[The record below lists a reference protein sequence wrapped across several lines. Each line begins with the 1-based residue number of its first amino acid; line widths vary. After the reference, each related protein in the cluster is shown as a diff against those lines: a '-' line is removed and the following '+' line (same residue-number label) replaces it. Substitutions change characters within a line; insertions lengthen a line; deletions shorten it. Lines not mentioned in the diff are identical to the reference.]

1 MNGHAAF
8 ATPISKSSRNTPN
21 ASSRLSNNAP
31 RLQRCQ
37 SNPNMSD
44 PQPGSVIAAD
54 QDPRTLDFRQRYL
67 QSEARLAALFR
78 SQDASPD
85 LQDGQLSQPQTDD
98 PQITSNKPPPPPKK
112 PARAIDED
120 DYGDDDDEE
129 EEEVESASPLL
140 LKSRS
145 GLGNG
150 IGKPTLE
157 RTPSTD
163 QTKNSEDARKQAEE
177 DKEAAEDAAKRRF
190 HSYFYT
196 LENDRI
202 AMIEQQ
208 KLDELDRQVEAET
221 SGQPGAPLNI
231 AVATSVPQQGSLSS
245 ANLGASSLMLKNLL
259 AVIDKK
265 RHMVH
270 ANDAQLRRLIS
281 ESRKNR
287 SKWASED
294 KINQEDLYEAAEKV
308 LHELKAMTEHSA
320 PFLQRVSKRE
330 APDYYNTIKNPMDIG
345 TMMKKLKSFSYKS
358 KKEFVEDLHLIWNN
372 CLRYNSDPQHILR
385 KKALIMQ
392 KQTDKLVVLIPDL
405 VVRDR
410 AEVEA
415 EERRNASLDAELDGE
430 DSDDEEPIMAS
441 RGRKAPSKKSKKGNT
456 TTRKAPP
463 SINEGTPGA
472 DTKPQLGSMGSS
484 STLRNN
490 LLRADSDVPMENGF
504 TPPPGNLT
512 PLRSNGVAQDADSQ
526 ADPSEG
532 DGTAMGDLAVEP
544 SEDPE
549 ADDYEYRIWKQVTK
563 KARATIASER
573 ARLFHNDRLNP
584 EEPAL
589 LRTKAGMRRW
599 MRQQKKLEPQ
609 DEVTADPSTPEA
621 GNQDVPGETLAEGME
636 GEDDTLLPD
645 YYDPLSAI
653 PEVESQLRW
662 EEDGEGNVIIHAEE
676 MLRMIPKGQFLSP
689 ESALTKKIEANM
701 RQMQETRKICT
712 KIGVVK
718 QMQLQAQMYQNQ
730 FQKYDPTPFQE
741 LDIEPAVVSDDGPLM
756 APGLCRATLQRSIG
770 KLFFHAGFEEFQP
783 SAMEAMTDT
792 ASMFFTNLAQTVAM
806 YTESSKLKQAEDNSS
821 SEPGYQ
827 SRFNVEETMLHALDE
842 NGLDVEGLDLYV
854 KDDMERQS
862 TKLAVM
868 HERMKA
874 HLAEL
879 LRPALDPNAVGADG
893 AGAFNDGS
901 EQFLGGDFAEDIG
914 EDFFGF
920 KELGLDQEFGL
931 ASLSVPLHLLQ
942 SRMHNAYQAQ
952 NINVVTTTGNIM
964 ENPPPF
970 EPVTMESIKHE
981 IGIIQPHFLMKL
993 KHNNENPL
1001 VEDDELPVK
1010 QRFPKPRLPPTG
1022 KITSPRKRPIR
1033 EQQQMAKKKRRL
1045 EEGKEEI
1052 TVNGVVQQPLAKP
1065 TGKLKLDMPPPQQ
1078 AMPEPEKDDDA
1089 PGMMSPES
1097 M

>member
-31 RLQRCQ
+31 KLQRCQ
-37 SNPNMSD
+37 SNPNMSEV
-44 PQPGSVIAAD
+44 QAGSVIAAD
-54 QDPRTLDFRQRYL
+54 QDPRTLDFRLRYL

-78 SQDASPD
+78 SQDVSFDSP
-85 LQDGQLSQPQTDD
+85 DGQLSQSQTDD
-98 PQITSNKPPPPPKK
+98 PQTTSNKLLPPPKK
-112 PARAIDED
+112 SARAIDED

-129 EEEVESASPLL
+129 EEETELASPLL
-140 LKSRS
+140 LKSGPR
-145 GLGNG
+145 LENG

-163 QTKNSEDARKQAEE
+163 QTKNSEDVRKQAEE

-221 SGQPGAPLNI
+221 SGQPGAPLTT
-231 AVATSVPQQGSLSS
+231 AAATSVPQQGSLSS

-345 TMMKKLKSFSYKS
+345 TMMKKLKGFAYKS
-358 KKEFVEDLHLIWNN
+358 KKEFVDDLHLIWNN

-410 AEVEA
+410 ADVEA

-472 DTKPQLGSMGSS
+472 DTKPQLGSSS
-484 STLRNN
+484 NLRNN
-490 LLRADSDVPMENGF
+490 FLRADSDIPMENGF

-512 PLRSNGVAQDADSQ
+512 PLRLNGLGPDADSQ

-532 DGTAMGDLAVEP
+532 DGTGMGDLAAEP

-609 DEVTADPSTPEA
+609 DEVAVDPSTTEI
-621 GNQDVPGETLAEGME
+621 GDQDVPGESLAEGME
-636 GEDDTLLPD
+636 EEDDTLLPD

-653 PEVESQLRW
+653 PDVEKQLRW
-662 EEDGEGNVIIHAEE
+662 EEDGEGNVVIHTEE

-718 QMQLQAQMYQNQ
+718 QMQLQAQ
-730 FQKYDPTPFQE
+730 
-741 LDIEPAVVSDDGPLM
+741 
-756 APGLCRATLQRSIG
+756 
-770 KLFFHAGFEEFQP
+770 
-783 SAMEAMTDT
+783 
-792 ASMFFTNLAQTVAM
+792 
-806 YTESSKLKQAEDNSS
+806 
-821 SEPGYQ
+821 
-827 SRFNVEETMLHALDE
+827 
-842 NGLDVEGLDLYV
+842 
-854 KDDMERQS
+854 
-862 TKLAVM
+862 
-868 HERMKA
+868 
-874 HLAEL
+874 
-879 LRPALDPNAVGADG
+879 
-893 AGAFNDGS
+893 
-901 EQFLGGDFAEDIG
+901 
-914 EDFFGF
+914 
-920 KELGLDQEFGL
+920 
-931 ASLSVPLHLLQ
+931 
-942 SRMHNAYQAQ
+942 
-952 NINVVTTTGNIM
+952 
-964 ENPPPF
+964 
-970 EPVTMESIKHE
+970 
-981 IGIIQPHFLMKL
+981 
-993 KHNNENPL
+993 
-1001 VEDDELPVK
+1001 
-1010 QRFPKPRLPPTG
+1010 
-1022 KITSPRKRPIR
+1022 
-1033 EQQQMAKKKRRL
+1033 
-1045 EEGKEEI
+1045 
-1052 TVNGVVQQPLAKP
+1052 VNYI
-1065 TGKLKLDMPPPQQ
+1065 
-1078 AMPEPEKDDDA
+1078 
-1089 PGMMSPES
+1089 S
-1097 M
+1097 